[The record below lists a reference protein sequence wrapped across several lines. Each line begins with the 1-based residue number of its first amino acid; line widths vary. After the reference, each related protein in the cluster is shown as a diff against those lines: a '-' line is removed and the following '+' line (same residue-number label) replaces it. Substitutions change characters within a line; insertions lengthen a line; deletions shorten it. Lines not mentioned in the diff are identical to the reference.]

1 MPSFFFISPY
11 REFWFPPIIF
21 TFSILPFISLSDLTI
36 TDSVNKNYSKGIL
49 KKVHIARSISKNSQV
64 YIFDDP
70 LLYLDKLGKN
80 MVIKL
85 LASVK
90 RAGKTVICFS
100 EDTEIIKLSDK
111 QISLG

>member
-1 MPSFFFISPY
+1 MYSKFVSKNSYLLCGDTHVEFFKQNPHGK
-11 REFWFPPIIF
+11 
-21 TFSILPFISLSDLTI
+21 
-36 TDSVNKNYSKGIL
+36 NKNYSKGIL
-49 KKVHIARSISKNSQV
+49 KKIHIARSISKIYQV

-80 MVIKL
+80 MVLKL
-85 LASVK
+85 IASLK

-111 QISLG
+111 QTNLG